1 MDGAV
6 WGLVMLST
14 ARQNLCHKPARLAP
28 LLATATAITL
38 ALAMTL
44 SLSGC
49 DRMQTQDSD
58 TQNPPSYPQGPQVLD
73 NGLLSAPLE
82 TVDLPIANFRQQTPV
97 WCWVT
102 VAQQIIA
109 ATRGID
115 NTPQQCELV
124 ATANGVAPD
133 VCCDGYNQQCVT
145 TGSLQQISGLI
156 AHYGGRTSS
165 FAAPTDPMSLY
176 NALRAGH
183 AVIIAL
189 NMNGSGHVVV
199 ARGMMTQQVDGGYE
213 PVIILNDPESEI
225 TQPIPFSQVEPMWEE
240 AIVVN

>member
-1 MDGAV
+1 MPSNAHQIFSTRRV
-6 WGLVMLST
+6 RLS
-14 ARQNLCHKPARLAP
+14 L
-28 LLATATAITL
+28 LLATAA
-38 ALAMTL
+38 AMM
-44 SLSGC
+44 LSGC
-49 DRMQTQDSD
+49 DRMQPQDSD
-58 TQNPPSYPQGPQVLD
+58 NQNRDNHDQALNPPIQQEPQVLD
-73 NGLLSAPLE
+73 NGLLSQPLE
-82 TVDLPIANFRQQTPV
+82 TVDLPIENFRQQTDV

-109 ATRGID
+109 ATRGVD

-133 VCCDGYNQQCVT
+133 VCCNGYNQQCVT

-156 AHYGGRTSS
+156 AQYGGRTSS
-165 FAAPTDPMSLY
+165 FAAPTDPMTLY
-176 NALRAGH
+176 NALRGGH

-199 ARGMMTQQVDGGYE
+199 ARGMMTRAVAGGYE
-213 PVIILNDPESEI
+213 PVVILNDPESEI
-225 TQPIPFSQVEPMWEE
+225 TQPIPFSQVEPMWEQ